1 MGEAVQVLERK
12 FGLFP
17 ARFKFDRSDSIIT
30 IDAVER
36 CWTKMKE
43 QGERANYQFRV
54 RCGEARYRLNEDIV
68 SGRWTAWPEG

>member
-17 ARFKFDRSDSIIT
+17 ARFKFDQGGSIIT

-43 QGERANYQFRV
+43 QGEQAGYQFRV
-54 RCGEARYRLNEDIV
+54 RCGSVRYRLDEDVV
-68 SGRWTAWPEG
+68 SGRWTAWPET